1 MLETIE
7 LFSSLPKETISTLE
21 LFCQQRNILAW
32 EVLFNKW
39 DESTSM
45 YIVKSGLLE
54 VYDWDKILWTVKAQ
68 EFVWEMSLFGES
80 KVRTATVKV
89 VEDSEL
95 IVLLWFSMNELS
107 KKHPEIINQ
116 IKLVI
121 EERKTQNAKM

>member
-21 LFCQQRNILAW
+21 LFCQQRTVLAW

>member
-21 LFCQQRNILAW
+21 LFCQQRIVLAW

-95 IVLLWFSMNELS
+95 IVLLWFSMNELF